1 MTSFAVITDESEHV
15 KVPLVS
21 ADMVPEV
28 AILDARTVVTA
39 PPHVTADTGMGVCT
53 HAIEAYLS
61 TDHSDF
67 TDAMAEKAIQ
77 LVCQW
82 LPLCYRDGGNAN
94 ARQRM
99 HNTSCLVGMAFEN
112 VGLGITHSLAH
123 ALGGRFPIAHG
134 RLNAILLPHTLA
146 FNTTSGAQ
154 GESTSRI
161 AWLGHLVGS
170 TGPTERQ
177 QAYAF
182 VQAVQRLARDLQI
195 GPRITDHGIDRT
207 EFRTLVPELA
217 AAALEDGCTATNPV
231 RVTHRD
237 LEAIL
242 LKLL

>member
-1 MTSFAVITDESEHV
+1 M
-15 KVPLVS
+15 
-21 ADMVPEV
+21 
-28 AILDARTVVTA
+28 
-39 PPHVTADTGMGVCT
+39 
-53 HAIEAYLS
+53 
-61 TDHSDF
+61 
-67 TDAMAEKAIQ
+67 
-77 LVCQW
+77 
-82 LPLCYRDGGNAN
+82 
-94 ARQRM
+94 
-99 HNTSCLVGMAFEN
+99 
-112 VGLGITHSLAH
+112 
-123 ALGGRFPIAHG
+123 AHG

-154 GESTSRI
+154 GENTSRI